1 MQKISSKSPNIVQAN
16 GHGALRKVLD
26 AACTK
31 TKCDLADLTVLSAK
45 SDPYRLDTAAGHRDA
60 AWLAKEM
67 NRLLGATAKIHWR
80 GLHYVFAT
88 NEVRKPDG
96 AIYLNT
102 DDDWLFL
109 SEVAGKRARW
119 LGYID
124 FERILDNRNAEP
136 IIHRKASPT
145 PKSYVAVGL
154 EVDIPAVDDLEP
166 QAYVSGFEGRQPF
179 QFVIFGEKASL
190 EAVALPVARL
200 YQADIYLNTGEIS
213 DARMYRIAK
222 DAVADGRP
230 LVVFTLTDCDPA
242 GYQMSVSIGRKLQ
255 ALRDLL
261 FKKLK
266 FELVP
271 VALTVEQV
279 RELGLPSTPLKE
291 TEKRADRWREAFGVE
306 QTEIDAIATLRPNDL
321 RDILERAFDPYI
333 DRSLDARVRQAK
345 NAWLEQAQTAVD
357 EQIDQQHLEALRE
370 EAADRLAEMQETID
384 DLNQKMRLAGAD
396 HFDLPPIEVPE
407 PNVEDSDGRQA
418 LLRFDDNWLTATRA
432 LKERKSYGNGNGE

>member
-60 AWLAKEM
+60 AWLAKEI

-200 YQADIYLNTGEIS
+200 YQADIYLDTGEIS

-279 RELGLPSTPLKE
+279 RELGFRRRRSRRPKSGRIAGGKLSESSRPKSTPSPRCGRTICATFWNALSIR
-291 TEKRADRWREAFGVE
+291 TSTAALMPAFVRRRTLGWNKRK
-306 QTEIDAIATLRPNDL
+306 LRSTSRL
-321 RDILERAFDPYI
+321 TSSTSKRF
-333 DRSLDARVRQAK
+333 AK
-345 NAWLEQAQTAVD
+345 
-357 EQIDQQHLEALRE
+357 R
-370 EAADRLAEMQETID
+370 
-384 DLNQKMRLAGAD
+384 
-396 HFDLPPIEVPE
+396 PPIVSPRCRRRSTTSIRKCGWPVPTTSTCRRSKS
-407 PNVEDSDGRQA
+407 PSRTSK
-418 LLRFDDNWLTATRA
+418 TATEGKPSSALTTIGSRRRA
-432 LKERKSYGNGNGE
+432 L